1 MSVIMIYN
9 IEVNVR
15 VVGYFLTAGITRRK
29 GQEETNKGKDC
40 RSSDCCV
47 VRYGDIS

>member
-1 MSVIMIYN
+1 MTNCYKVITNFCLQLEMSVILIYN

-29 GQEETNKGKDC
+29 
-40 RSSDCCV
+40 
-47 VRYGDIS
+47 